1 MTSLTIANLKKKLF
15 RHLLYPQCNN
25 APSTGFRIH
34 SSLTARHLRFT
45 IEAQMETDEI
55 QALAKVD
62 IQALDKR

>member
-1 MTSLTIANLKKKLF
+1 MRDDRETSALARKV
-15 RHLLYPQCNN
+15 P
-25 APSTGFRIH
+25 
-34 SSLTARHLRFT
+34 RHLRFT